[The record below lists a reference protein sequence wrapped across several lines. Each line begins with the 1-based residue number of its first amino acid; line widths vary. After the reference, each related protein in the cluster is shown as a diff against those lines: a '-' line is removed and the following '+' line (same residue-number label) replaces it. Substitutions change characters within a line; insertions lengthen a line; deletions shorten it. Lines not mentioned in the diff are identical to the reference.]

1 MYSSSYLWC
10 SSNKIFLKSSTLR
23 NIHRKTSVLESFF
36 DKVTG
41 LQACNCTKKRL
52 QHSHFPG
59 NIANFKNT
67 YFEKHMPTAASD
79 SSYIL
84 HRKLNKIIQDLDW
97 PFFLLKHKITQSITY
112 WQKTSIYSTAI

>member
-1 MYSSSYLWC
+1 
-10 SSNKIFLKSSTLR
+10 
-23 NIHRKTSVLESFF
+23 
-36 DKVTG
+36 
-41 LQACNCTKKRL
+41 
-52 QHSHFPG
+52 
-59 NIANFKNT
+59 
-67 YFEKHMPTAASD
+67 MPTAASD